1 MKYLY
6 VAFNTNCPKDVDDT
20 RGASRLLYYKREETG
35 AFINNSWR
43 ISLGGQWRVAAA
55 TGAPPRPQPSGMRA
69 AETEAAG
76 RPLLGGCAGVTGEV
90 PM

>member
-1 MKYLY
+1 MLPTQE
-6 VAFNTNCPKDVDDT
+6 VRVDYFIL
-20 RGASRLLYYKREETG
+20 SEKKTG
-35 AFINNSWR
+35 AFSNNSWR
-43 ISLGGQWRVAAA
+43 ISPGGQWRIAAA

-90 PM
+90 PV